1 MSDWPSKIRAEL
13 ETGKRAQEEGN
24 EGMARVCAR
33 RAAGWAAS
41 AFLAEKGVELP
52 VKSGYERL
60 LFLMASDL
68 VSHESGERL
77 EALTR
82 SLEKDEPEGKSSW
95 PLDVNLL
102 EEAEQLIEALLPDF
116 LA

>member
-1 MSDWPSKIRAEL
+1 MSDWPSKIHAEL

-41 AFLAEKGVELP
+41 AFLEEKGVELP
-52 VKSGYERL
+52 AKSGYEKL
-60 LFLMASDL
+60 LFLMDSEL
-68 VSHESGERL
+68 VSQGSGKHL

-82 SLEKDEPEGKSSW
+82 SLEKDDSKSESYW
-95 PLDVNLL
+95 PLDINLL
-102 EEAEQLIEALLPDF
+102 EEAEQVIEALLPNF
-116 LA
+116 LV